1 MSRRRLPA
9 VRPRE
14 AIAAL
19 QRAGFVIRRITGS
32 HYRLGM
38 PGDPSR
44 WVVVAY
50 HNRDLHPK
58 TLRSIIRQAGLTVD
72 EFIDLL

>member
-1 MSRRRLPA
+1 VVRR
-9 VRPRE
+9 V
-14 AIAAL
+14 
-19 QRAGFVIRRITGS
+19 TGS
-32 HYRLGM
+32 HYRLGI

-58 TLRSIIRQAGLTVD
+58 TLRSIIRQAGLSID